1 MEHRKHIEDE
11 LEELGHLHISIP
23 GFFSASSGDVSD
35 WRWVPLRGTR
45 ADLIVNIGWPDRR
58 RELKVLMAT
67 YARTWRAQER
77 SPFDRLGGITS
88 KQFDIHKDRLQF
100 VSVVLGF
107 LCLNEEQLGFD
118 PMIIT
123 IDDKRY
129 IEISGK
135 VAKSAR

>member
-1 MEHRKHIEDE
+1 M
-11 LEELGHLHISIP
+11 
-23 GFFSASSGDVSD
+23 
-35 WRWVPLRGTR
+35 
-45 ADLIVNIGWPDRR
+45 
-58 RELKVLMAT
+58 
-67 YARTWRAQER
+67 
-77 SPFDRLGGITS
+77 
-88 KQFDIHKDRLQF
+88 
-100 VSVVLGF
+100 SVVLGF